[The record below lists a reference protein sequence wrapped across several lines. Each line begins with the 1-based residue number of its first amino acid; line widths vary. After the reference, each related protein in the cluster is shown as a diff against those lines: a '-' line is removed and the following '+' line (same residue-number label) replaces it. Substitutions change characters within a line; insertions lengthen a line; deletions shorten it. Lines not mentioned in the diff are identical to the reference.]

1 MASRRTR
8 MRNAAR
14 KRHARFKKTRV
25 QTFGGTRRSYSKRD
39 LQKIDAAGFSRSTYT
54 GGAVADKSPIK
65 KIDPTQFDSR
75 GQKVS
80 AFGSPVNML
89 KSVANL
95 VPGVNMR
102 LANNAEIRAS
112 QQNKP
117 TLTRPKSRGGS
128 SRIEQQAEATD
139 MSPYTAAP
147 IGTQQQ
153 PFNYIQGGTDNSQLS
168 RIQQQSY
175 QDNLSR
181 MMGNFGTTSTATAGG
196 STQTTSGSTPQ
207 IGSFRG
213 MRRFNMF
220 APKSSYMAQGSGS
233 QDLLNRRGLRIT
245 SLNT

>member
-1 MASRRTR
+1 MARRKTYSRAQR
-8 MRNAAR
+8 AAK

-25 QTFGGTRRSYSKRD
+25 QTFGGTKKSYTKRE
-39 LQKIDAAGFSRSTYT
+39 LAKIDAAGYKRSTYT
-54 GGAVADKSPIK
+54 GGAVKDKPAIRQ
-65 KIDPTQFDSR
+65 IDPTQFDSR
-75 GQKVS
+75 GQQVS
-80 AFGSPVNML
+80 AFGSPVNMV
-89 KSVANL
+89 KSLLNI

-102 LANNAEIRAS
+102 LATNAEIRAS

-117 TLTRPKSRGGS
+117 TLTQPKTRGS
-128 SRIEQQAEATD
+128 SRIEQQAAATD
-139 MSPYTAAP
+139 MSPYTAEP

-153 PFNYIQGGTDNSQLS
+153 PINYIQGGTDNSQLT

-181 MMGNFGTTSTATAGG
+181 MMGNFGTTSTGTTGG
-196 STQTTSGSTPQ
+196 GTQTPSAPQ

-233 QDLLNRRGLRIT
+233 QDLLNRSGLRIT

>member
-1 MASRRTR
+1 MAKKPKTR
-8 MRNAAR
+8 AQKAAA

-25 QTFGGTRRSYSKRD
+25 QTFGGTKKSYTAKE
-39 LQKIDAAGFSRSTYT
+39 LKKIDDAGFSRSTYT
-54 GGAVADKSPIK
+54 GGAVKDKPKINKVPSTPISEQYK
-65 KIDPTQFDSR
+65 T
-75 GQKVS
+75 S
-80 AFGSPVNML
+80 AFGSPVNMV
-89 KSVANL
+89 KSLLNI
-95 VPGVNMR
+95 VPGVNLR
-102 LANNAEIRAS
+102 LATNAEIRAS

-117 TLTRPKSRGGS
+117 VLTKPKTRGS
-128 SRIEQQAEATD
+128 SRIEQQAAATD
-139 MSPYTAAP
+139 MSPYTAEP

-153 PFNYIQGGTDNSQLS
+153 PFNYIQGGTDNSQLT

-196 STQTTSGSTPQ
+196 GTQTPSAPQ

-233 QDLLNRRGLRIT
+233 KDLLNRSGLRIT
-245 SLNT
+245 SLNI

>member
-1 MASRRTR
+1 MAKKPKTR
-8 MRNAAR
+8 AQKAAA

-25 QTFGGTRRSYSKRD
+25 QTFGGTKKSYTARELK
-39 LQKIDAAGFSRSTYT
+39 KIDDAGFSRSTYT
-54 GGAVADKSPIK
+54 GGAVKDKPAIRQ
-65 KIDPTQFDSR
+65 IDPTQFDSR
-75 GQKVS
+75 GQQVS
-80 AFGSPVNML
+80 AFGSPVNMV
-89 KSVANL
+89 KSLLNI

-102 LANNAEIRAS
+102 LATNAEIRAS

-128 SRIEQQAEATD
+128 SRIEQQAAATD
-139 MSPYTAAP
+139 MSPYTAEP

-153 PFNYIQGGTDNSQLS
+153 PINYIQGGTDNSQLT

-181 MMGNFGTTSTATAGG
+181 MMGNFGTTSTAAAGG
-196 STQTTSGSTPQ
+196 STQTPSAPQ

-213 MRRFNMF
+213 IRRFNMF

-233 QDLLNRRGLRIT
+233 QNLLNRSGLRIT